1 MNLTATPNIALD
13 RTYVVGRVEV
23 GAVHK
28 VRKACAQTGGKGVNV
43 SRTVALLGHPTL
55 VTAGQLAPADVR
67 TAEPQV
73 ETQLLGKAAA
83 RP

>member
-1 MNLTATPNIALD
+1 MARLLTRFYDVTDGA
-13 RTYVVGRVEV
+13 VEV
-23 GAVHK
+23 DGHD
-28 VRKACAQTGGKGVNV
+28 VR
-43 SRTVALLGHPTL
+43 SLTL
-55 VTAGQLAPADVR
+55 ASLRSPTAGQLAPADVR